1 MLKNTVEYKRFVWEF
16 NNTINCKNQRYDKII
31 FLCIGTNAIVGDA
44 FGPVVGSVLKR
55 FFQNDKSVL
64 IMGDLQNTIT
74 YNDIPEK
81 QIYINNNY
89 KNSLIIVLDSALSEL
104 HNLGKIF
111 IQNRGLKY
119 AESLRKKNNTIGN
132 ISIKAIVGVNTNDSL
147 INFNN
152 LENASIENLELMSKI
167 VSNGIIDVMY
177 KRKNNGKNIYKYI
190 S

>member
-16 NNTINCKNQRYDKII
+16 NNIINCNKCYDKII
-31 FLCIGTNAIVGDA
+31 FLCIGTNKIVGDA

-55 FFQNDKSVL
+55 FFQNDKSILV
-64 IMGDLQNTIT
+64 MGDLQNTIT
-74 YNDIPEK
+74 YEHIPEK
-81 QIYINNNY
+81 QIYINDNY
-89 KNSLIIVLDSALSEL
+89 RTSLIIVLDSALSEIQ
-104 HNLGKIF
+104 NFGKII

-119 AESLRKKNNTIGN
+119 AESLKKKNNTIGD
-132 ISIKAIVGVNTNDSL
+132 ISIKATVGVNTNDSL

-152 LENASIENLELMSKI
+152 LENASIENLELMAKI